1 MEESAINSK
10 NLGFSG
16 DLLNVD
22 SPRSN
27 GSNGYGL
34 SNRMAGLTNTQK
46 QFIRR
51 VDFDRNLQDIFAR
64 KVIHDTSDITAGF
77 DSNMP
82 SIPTARTNQNDMPFF
97 SLDDSTGERTH

>member
-1 MEESAINSK
+1 MEETKSGINSK

-27 GSNGYGL
+27 GSGGNGL

-64 KVIHDTSDITAGF
+64 KAQIVDTSTITAGF
-77 DSNMP
+77 ESQLP
-82 SIPTARTNQNDMPFF
+82 SIPTARTNPTIDQQDAGRF
-97 SLDDSTGERTH
+97 